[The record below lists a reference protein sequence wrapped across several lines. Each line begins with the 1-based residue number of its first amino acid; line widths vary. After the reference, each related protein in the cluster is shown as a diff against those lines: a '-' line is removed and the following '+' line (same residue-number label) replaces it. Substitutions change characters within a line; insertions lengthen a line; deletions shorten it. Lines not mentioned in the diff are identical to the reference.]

1 MAIAKANITTQKT
14 FVSFQCKE
22 QIKHKNTCITQ
33 RYSLYLRQKGE
44 IMINTLPLQPSERN
58 TVEALWTLIQ
68 GQTKAVRK
76 ALIDRIISEQ
86 AQSKKQEEAQK
97 NRVKDSLTRAF
108 DELYAGKV
116 NHNARLLFKD

>member
-1 MAIAKANITTQKT
+1 
-14 FVSFQCKE
+14 
-22 QIKHKNTCITQ
+22 
-33 RYSLYLRQKGE
+33 
-44 IMINTLPLQPSERN
+44 MINTLPLQPSERN

-76 ALIDRIISEQ
+76 ALVDRIVSEQ
-86 AQSKKQEEAQK
+86 AQSKKQEESQK
-97 NRVKDSLTRAF
+97 NMVKDSLTRAF